1 MFAAR
6 AGVAAARRVPARTPR
21 ASSCAPGVRAVPTTR
36 RGALVVAASV
46 EPPERRVGSAGAR
59 SSSAE
64 GDAAGFDDPL
74 AEQFKRLYPGGAGER
89 IKWGVFKEKVEASPD
104 PPSDEALAE
113 RAALREAAACS
124 LTNID
129 AAERARRE
137 KVGKVAA
144 ALCGALA
151 VAQLATG
158 AGASQRAVMALPL
171 FFAVGFLGSAET
183 GL

>member
-6 AGVAAARRVPARTPR
+6 EGVAAARRAPARTPR
-21 ASSCAPGVRAVPTTR
+21 ASSRAPGVRAVPTT

-129 AAERARRE
+129 AAERARE